1 MFPLYRFRK
10 YKSLGIVFVIFIFLL
25 SARSLII
32 YFFLKFPQSLIFSPS
47 FYKELIKLKK
57 EKLILQM
64 KIEKLKSLKEENQR
78 LRKSLKIFKKTPFL
92 GNLICKEVIGWS
104 PSFWR
109 REVFVESD
117 NRIKEGDLVI
127 NEEAMLIGKVTRK
140 EKKYVVITLLDDPQ
154 FFLPVFIENKGRALL
169 KGNLTENL
177 KLLYVEDTQKVE
189 KGDRIW
195 VKEKNFDFPIYIGEI
210 INLKKSKNSF
220 FLDVEVKPFAS
231 LSLIEEVF
239 ILNGK
244 N

>member
-10 YKSLGIVFVIFIFLL
+10 YKPLGIAFVIFIFLL
-25 SARSLII
+25 SVRSLIT
-32 YFFLKFPQSLIFSPS
+32 YFFIKFPQSLIFSPS
-47 FYKELIKLKK
+47 FYKEIIKLKK
-57 EKLILQM
+57 EKLVLQM

-109 REVFVESD
+109 REVFVEND
-117 NRIKEGDLVI
+117 ERIKEDALVL
-127 NEEAMLIGKVTRK
+127 NEEGFLIGKVTHK
-140 EKKYVVITLLDDPQ
+140 EKRYAVITLLNDPQ

-169 KGNLTENL
+169 KGNLENL
-177 KLLYVEDTQKVE
+177 KLLYVEETQKVKKE
-189 KGDRIW
+189 DRIW
-195 VKEKNFDFPIYIGEI
+195 IKEKNFNFPIYIGKV
-210 INLKKSKNSF
+210 INLRKPKNSF
-220 FLDVEVKPFAS
+220 FLNVEVKPFAS

>member
-1 MFPLYRFRK
+1 MFPLYRLRK
-10 YKSLGIVFVIFIFLL
+10 YKPLGVAFVVFIFLL
-25 SARSLII
+25 TARSLIT
-32 YFFLKFPQSLIFSPS
+32 YFFIKLPQNLILSPS
-47 FYKELIKLKK
+47 LYKEIIKLKK

-64 KIEKLKSLKEENQR
+64 KIERLKRLKEENRR

-109 REVFVESD
+109 REVFVEKD
-117 NRIKEGDLVI
+117 EKIKENALVL
-127 NEEAMLIGKVTRK
+127 NEEGFLIGKVTHK
-140 EKKYVVITLLDDPQ
+140 EKGYAVITLLNDPQ

-169 KGNLTENL
+169 KGNLENL
-177 KLLYVEDTQKVE
+177 KLLYVEERQKVRKE
-189 KGDRIW
+189 DKIW
-195 VKEKNFDFPIYIGEI
+195 IKEKNFNFPIYIGKI
-210 INLKKSKNSF
+210 INLRKSKNSF